1 MKASIRLF
9 LIINLLLIT
18 FSCKKETANTT
29 TNVTI
34 EDTVFLK
41 ARVGSLVEFKAD
53 LKRVTIDTVN
63 SELGKLTKI
72 TAYSSDNFKM
82 IIMFDGRDTGKY
94 LLGSTINLN
103 YISVYNNTLELW
115 RTITNGGLLTVT
127 KYDTV
132 NHKMSGTFNADLRK
146 TTSDFDYQF
155 IERGEFKDLTITGF

>member
-1 MKASIRLF
+1 MKTSIRLF
-9 LIINLLLIT
+9 LILNLLLIT
-18 FSCKKETANTT
+18 FSCKKEAVNTT

-34 EDTVFLK
+34 QDTVFLK
-41 ARVGSLVEFKAD
+41 ARVGSLVNFSAD

-72 TAYSSDNFKM
+72 TAYDSDNFKM

-103 YISVYNNTLELW
+103 YISLYNNTAELW

-146 TTSDFDYQF
+146 TTSDFDYQI